1 MDGNNWLRLQD
12 TRGWGVYVNME
23 AAHNITFDPSS
34 TLARVVFE
42 DSEWVSTAN
51 EDDIATLH
59 NWLDHHAGNWTVP
72 REMNLRAEFPEVFE
86 VKA

>member
-23 AAHNITFDPSS
+23 AAHNITCDPSG

-42 DSEWVSTAN
+42 DSEWVSTAS
-51 EDDIATLH
+51 EDDIAALL

-72 REMNLRAEFPEVFE
+72 RKLNLRRDYPEVFE
-86 VKA
+86 VKE